1 MQHFGKEYFQF
12 FESRP
17 AAERRDYTHQDGVTS
32 VVAVSLSDGKV
43 DEAFAGVYETN
54 GKLRFEQVLD
64 SKALQLLVGDT
75 SIDYMETLAR
85 LTELVTEK
93 AGSVVVK
100 N

>member
-1 MQHFGKEYFQF
+1 MQKFGKEYFQF

-17 AAERRDYTHQDGVTS
+17 AAERRDYIHQDGVAS

-43 DEAFAGVYETN
+43 DAAFAGVYEKE
-54 GKLRFEQVLD
+54 GALKFEQFLD
-64 SKALQLLVGDT
+64 ADALETLVGEP
-75 SIDYMETLAR
+75 SIDYMEALAR